1 MQDKFKPL
9 TNAQIA
15 ILATIIEDRKRKHDI
30 FKVIEAIFWIVRTGC
45 QWRNIDSKYGDYRI
59 PYYYFNTWS
68 KNGKFM
74 KMNQMLVK
82 IERKRLDKSEVPTV
96 GSIDSQSVKIAPF
109 IPKDKGID
117 GGKKVNGR
125 KRHIITDTNGLIL
138 GAKVGAANEHDG
150 KGGSRVY
157 MENFKFL
164 SALVHVFGDNAY
176 GGVFRKLMTK
186 HKVKLEIAAKPEST
200 KGFVPVAVR
209 WVTERTFGWFNFYR
223 RLSKDYERNV
233 ENSVSVIYI
242 AQIQILLNRLD
253 EVKN

>member
-1 MQDKFKPL
+1 
-9 TNAQIA
+9 
-15 ILATIIEDRKRKHDI
+15 
-30 FKVIEAIFWIVRTGC
+30 
-45 QWRNIDSKYGDYRI
+45 
-59 PYYYFNTWS
+59 
-68 KNGKFM
+68 
-74 KMNQMLVK
+74 
-82 IERKRLDKSEVPTV
+82 VPTV
-96 GSIDSQSVKIAPF
+96 GSIDSQSIKIAPF
-109 IPKDKGID
+109 IDKNKGID

-125 KRHIITDTNGLIL
+125 KRHIITDTHGLVL

-150 KGGSRVY
+150 KGGTHVY

-176 GGVFRKLMTK
+176 GGVFRKLMDK
-186 HKVKLEIAAKPEST
+186 HNVKLEIAAKQEST

-209 WVTERTFGWFNFYR
+209 WVTECTFGWFNFYR

-242 AQIQILLNRLD
+242 AQIQILLNRLT